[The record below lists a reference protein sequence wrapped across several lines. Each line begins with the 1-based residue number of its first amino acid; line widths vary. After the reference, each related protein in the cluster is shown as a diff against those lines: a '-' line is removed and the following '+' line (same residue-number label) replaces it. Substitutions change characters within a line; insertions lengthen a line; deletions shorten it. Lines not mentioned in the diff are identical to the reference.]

1 MHTVTLTVGL
11 FALTLLVPG
20 PNMLF
25 VIRSSVAAGRPA
37 GVAAGVGV
45 ATGDGIYAALGL
57 AGTAATISQDG
68 QVFRWV
74 KIVGCA
80 FLLWT
85 AWTLA
90 RRPADAL
97 APASADTVTPRAH
110 YFLQGL
116 ATDLAN
122 PQTILFFASI
132 FAATLTAATSAPT
145 RGLCWFAILITSV
158 VWRVCLAFGFA
169 TSSTKRFYQRHR
181 QVMAALAGGLMA
193 VFALRLL
200 ADALGAWSN

>member
-25 VIRSSVAAGRPA
+25 VIRSSLAAGRAA
-37 GVAAGVGV
+37 GVAAGLGV
-45 ATGDGIYAALGL
+45 ATGDAIYAALGL
-57 AGTAATISQDG
+57 GGMVATISQDG
-68 QVFRWV
+68 QVFRCV

-90 RRPADAL
+90 RRPAEAF
-97 APASADTVTPRAH
+97 APASADAVTPQAR
-110 YFLQGL
+110 YFFQGL

-132 FAATLTAATSAPT
+132 FAATLTAETPTST
-145 RGLCWFAILITSV
+145 RGLCWFSILVTSV
-158 VWRVCLAFGFA
+158 VWRACLAFGFA
-169 TSSTKRFYQRHR
+169 TSSTRRFYERKR
-181 QVMAALAGGLMA
+181 PVMAALAGGLMA

-200 ADALGAWSN
+200 ADALGPWNR